1 MQAMHTGQYRLGYAR
16 PMTELEKGPRGLRR
30 GRGARER
37 ILSASQQLFR
47 DQGIN
52 RTGMDQLCAVAEVSK
67 RTLYQHFPGK
77 DELIA
82 EHLRRFDP
90 DILPEVFD
98 RTDLTP
104 RERLLAA
111 FDIHS
116 PLCPFIAA
124 AVEIHDPGH
133 PARVYARDYKQAVA
147 ARLTETAREAGAT
160 NPEQLGEQ
168 LALLLDGASARSRVL
183 NTSTFSTAAAI
194 AAVLID
200 NAIPS
205 GSGAAR
211 RRDGP
216 FVNLALRG
224 QSGKQV
230 PCDVPDDVD
239 DHLGRELGVG
249 VVELRRQVR
258 HAHRLRVFDEARPDR
273 RAQSADRLVDEVVV
287 QRPFGHGLR
296 LDGYPRVGITR
307 RVACQQVL
315 EGAGRGVAL
324 GERISESPGLAQ
336 GRDQRGVT
344 VFVVDTPNLARPT
357 ATPGSRERGSRSGR
371 T

>member
-1 MQAMHTGQYRLGYAR
+1 MQAMHTGQYHLGYAR

-52 RTGMDQLCAVAEVSK
+52 CT
-67 RTLYQHFPGK
+67 GK

-98 RTDLTP
+98 RTDLAP
-104 RERLLAA
+104 RDRLLAA
-111 FDIHS
+111 FDIHA

-133 PARVYARDYKQAVA
+133 PARVYARDYKQAFA

-160 NPEQLGEQ
+160 DPERLGEQ

-194 AAVLID
+194 AAVLVD
-200 NAIPS
+200 NAIPT
-205 GSGAAR
+205 AA
-211 RRDGP
+211 
-216 FVNLALRG
+216 
-224 QSGKQV
+224 V
-230 PCDVPDDVD
+230 PP
-239 DHLGRELGVG
+239 G
-249 VVELRRQVR
+249 
-258 HAHRLRVFDEARPDR
+258 
-273 RAQSADRLVDEVVV
+273 ADRHLSA
-287 QRPFGHGLR
+287 GTG
-296 LDGYPRVGITR
+296 PR
-307 RVACQQVL
+307 A
-315 EGAGRGVAL
+315 
-324 GERISESPGLAQ
+324 
-336 GRDQRGVT
+336 
-344 VFVVDTPNLARPT
+344 
-357 ATPGSRERGSRSGR
+357 RSGELS
-371 T
+371 